1 LEQANIAKSDP
12 AFLTNSGNG
21 CRKTEGQAM
30 RSYPTIGD
38 ILEARERIKPHIRH
52 TPLLRAE
59 KMEGAVCCQLYLK
72 PEMLQ
77 ITGAFKIR
85 GALNKML
92 SLPRDA
98 IANGVIASS
107 SGNHA
112 QGLSYAARMLGVK
125 VVLVLPVTT
134 PKIKIANTQ
143 ALGAEVILFDGD
155 TAARW
160 KRVYEIAAEN
170 NYATVHGFEDPL
182 VMAGQGTIGCEILE
196 DLEDVDAVIVPLGG
210 GGLISG
216 IATAIKETKPSV
228 RVIGAEPALTP
239 KYYQSRINGER
250 TPLPLKNTIAD
261 GLRISVPGQN
271 PYPIIEKYVDE
282 IVLVEDEYII
292 AGMRALAKDAKLIAE
307 PAASIGIGAL
317 LAGSIK
323 VRSGEKVSVVL
334 SGGNWDPCDLA
345 EIYAGAK

>member
-1 LEQANIAKSDP
+1 MLEH
-12 AFLTNSGNG
+12 
-21 CRKTEGQAM
+21 
-30 RSYPTIGD
+30 PTLED
-38 ILEARERIKPHIRH
+38 IHEARARLKPHIRH

-59 KMEGAVCCQLYLK
+59 KMESALGCHVYLK

-85 GALNKML
+85 GALNKSL
-92 SLPRDA
+92 SLPRNE
-98 IANGVIASS
+98 IAKGIIATS

-112 QGLSYAARMLGVK
+112 QGLAYAARMLGVK
-125 VVLVLPVTT
+125 AILVVPVTT
-134 PKIKIANTQ
+134 PKIKIENTK
-143 ALGAEVILFDGD
+143 ALGAEVVLFDGD

-160 KRVYEIAAEN
+160 KKVYEIAEEN
-170 NYATVHGFEDPL
+170 HYAVVHAFEDPL

-196 DLEDVDAVIVPLGG
+196 DLDDVDTVIIPMGG

-216 IATAIKETKPSV
+216 IATAIKETRPSV
-228 RVIGAEPALTP
+228 RVVGAEPALTP
-239 KYYQSRINGER
+239 KYSHSRINQER
-250 TPLPLKNTIAD
+250 TSLPLKNTIAD

-282 IVLVEDEYII
+282 IVLVDDEHII

-317 LAGSIK
+317 LAGGVK
-323 VRSGEKVSVVL
+323 VRPDEKVCVVL
-334 SGGNWDPCDLA
+334 TGGNWDLCDLA
-345 EIYAGAK
+345 EIYRRAE

>member
-1 LEQANIAKSDP
+1 MS
-12 AFLTNSGNG
+12 
-21 CRKTEGQAM
+21 M
-30 RSYPTIGD
+30 RNYPTIQD
-38 ILEARERIKPHIRH
+38 IHEAQARLKPHIRH

-59 KMEGAVCCQLYLK
+59 KIEKTVGCQVYLK

-85 GALNKML
+85 GALNKSL
-92 SLPRDA
+92 SLSPEA
-98 IANGVIASS
+98 IANGIIATS

-112 QGLSYAARMLGVK
+112 QGLAYAARMLGVK
-125 VVLVLPVTT
+125 ALLVLPVTT

-155 TAARW
+155 TVARW

-170 NYATVHGFEDPL
+170 HYAVIHAFEDPL

-196 DLEDVDAVIVPLGG
+196 DLADVDTVIIPMGG

-239 KYYQSRINGER
+239 KYFHSRINKER
-250 TPLPLKNTIAD
+250 TSLPLKDTIAD

-282 IVLVEDEYII
+282 IVLVEDEHII
-292 AGMRALAKDAKLIAE
+292 AGMRALAKDSKLIAE
-307 PAASIGIGAL
+307 PAASIGIGLL
-317 LAGSIK
+317 LAGSLK
-323 VRSGEKVSVVL
+323 VRPDEKVCVVL
-334 SGGNWDPCDLA
+334 TGGNWDLDDLA
-345 EIYAGAK
+345 DIYKCAD

>member
-1 LEQANIAKSDP
+1 MLNH
-12 AFLTNSGNG
+12 
-21 CRKTEGQAM
+21 
-30 RSYPTIGD
+30 PTIQD
-38 ILEARERIKPHIRH
+38 IQEARQRLAPHIRH

-59 KMEGAVCCQLYLK
+59 KIEQAVGCELYLK
-72 PEMLQ
+72 PETLQ

-85 GALNKML
+85 GALNKTL
-92 SLPRDA
+92 SLPREA
-98 IANGVIASS
+98 MANGVIASS

-125 VVLVLPVTT
+125 VILVLPTTT
-134 PKIKIANTQ
+134 PKIKIANTE
-143 ALGAEVILFDGD
+143 ALGAEVVLFDGD

-160 KRVYEIAAEN
+160 KKVYEIAQEN
-170 NYATVHGFEDPL
+170 NYATIHGFEDPI
-182 VMAGQGTIGCEILE
+182 VMAGQGTIGCEILD
-196 DLEDVDAVIVPLGG
+196 DLEDVDTVIVPLGG

-239 KYYQSRINGER
+239 KYYHSRINGQR
-250 TPLPLKNTIAD
+250 TSLPLKNTIAD

-282 IVLVEDEYII
+282 IILVEDEHII

-317 LAGSIK
+317 LARSIK
-323 VRSGEKVSVVL
+323 IRSDEKVCAVL
-334 SGGNWDPCDLA
+334 TGGNWDLPDLA
-345 EIYAGAK
+345 DIYKTGSE

>member
-1 LEQANIAKSDP
+1 MLNH
-12 AFLTNSGNG
+12 
-21 CRKTEGQAM
+21 
-30 RSYPTIGD
+30 PTIQD
-38 ILEARERIKPHIRH
+38 IQEARQRLAPHIRH

-59 KMEGAVCCQLYLK
+59 KIEQAVGCELYLK
-72 PEMLQ
+72 PETLQ
-77 ITGAFKIR
+77 VTGAFKIR
-85 GALNKML
+85 GALNKTL
-92 SLPRDA
+92 SLPREA
-98 IANGVIASS
+98 MANGVIASS

-125 VVLVLPVTT
+125 VILVLPTTT
-134 PKIKIANTQ
+134 PKIKIANTE
-143 ALGAEVILFDGD
+143 ALGAEVVLFDGD

-160 KRVYEIAAEN
+160 KKVYEIAEEN
-170 NYATVHGFEDPL
+170 NYATIHGFEDPI
-182 VMAGQGTIGCEILE
+182 VMAGQGTIGCEILD
-196 DLEDVDAVIVPLGG
+196 DLEDVDTVIVPLGG

-239 KYYQSRINGER
+239 KYYHSRINRQR
-250 TPLPLKNTIAD
+250 TSLPLKNTIAD

-282 IVLVEDEYII
+282 IILVEDEHII

-323 VRSGEKVSVVL
+323 IRSDEKVCAVL
-334 SGGNWDPCDLA
+334 TGGNWDLPDLA
-345 EIYAGAK
+345 DIYKLGSE

>member
-1 LEQANIAKSDP
+1 MTTMLEH
-12 AFLTNSGNG
+12 
-21 CRKTEGQAM
+21 
-30 RSYPTIGD
+30 PTLQD
-38 ILEARERIKPHIRH
+38 IHEARARLKPHIRR

-59 KMEGAVCCQLYLK
+59 KLENALGCHVYLK

-85 GALNKML
+85 GALNKSL
-92 SLPRDA
+92 SLPRDE
-98 IANGVIASS
+98 IANGIIATS

-112 QGLSYAARMLGVK
+112 QGLAYAARMLGVK
-125 VVLVLPVTT
+125 AILVVPVTT
-134 PKIKIANTQ
+134 PKIKIENTK
-143 ALGAEVILFDGD
+143 ALGAEVVLFDGD

-160 KRVYEIAAEN
+160 KKVYEIAEEN
-170 NYATVHGFEDPL
+170 HYSVVHAFEDPL

-196 DLEDVDAVIVPLGG
+196 DLDDVDTVIIPMGG

-216 IATAIKETKPSV
+216 IATAIKETRPSV

-239 KYYQSRINGER
+239 KYFHSRINQER
-250 TPLPLKNTIAD
+250 ISLPLKNTIAD

-282 IVLVEDEYII
+282 IVLVDDEHII
-292 AGMRALAKDAKLIAE
+292 AGMRTLAKDAKLIAE

-317 LAGSIK
+317 LAGGVK
-323 VRSGEKVSVVL
+323 VRPDEKVCVVL
-334 SGGNWDPCDLA
+334 TGGNWDLCDLA
-345 EIYAGAK
+345 EIYQRAE

>member
-1 LEQANIAKSDP
+1 
-12 AFLTNSGNG
+12 
-21 CRKTEGQAM
+21 M
-30 RSYPTIGD
+30 RNYPTIQD
-38 ILEARERIKPHIRH
+38 IREAQERLKPHIRH

-59 KMEGAVCCQLYLK
+59 KIEKAAGCQLYLK
-72 PEMLQ
+72 PETLQ

-85 GALNKML
+85 GALNKAL
-92 SLPRDA
+92 SLSREE
-98 IANGVIASS
+98 IANGMIATS

-112 QGLSYAARMLGVK
+112 QGLAYAARMLDVK
-125 VVLVLPVTT
+125 AILVLPVTT
-134 PKIKIANTQ
+134 PKIKIENTK

-160 KRVYEIAAEN
+160 KRVYEIAEEN
-170 NYATVHGFEDPL
+170 NYAAVHAFEDPM
-182 VMAGQGTIGCEILE
+182 VMAGQGTIGCEILQ
-196 DLEDVDAVIVPLGG
+196 DLDDVDTIIVPVGG

-239 KYYQSRINGER
+239 KYFYSRIYKER
-250 TPLPLKNTIAD
+250 TSLPLKNTIAD

-282 IVLVEDEYII
+282 IVLVEDEHII
-292 AGMRALAKDAKLIAE
+292 AGMRSLAKDAKLIAE
-307 PAASIGIGAL
+307 PAAAIGIGAL

-323 VRSGEKVSVVL
+323 VKPDEKVCAVL
-334 SGGNWDPCDLA
+334 SGGNWDLCDLA
-345 EIYAGAK
+345 KIYKVAG

>member
-1 LEQANIAKSDP
+1 MQ
-12 AFLTNSGNG
+12 
-21 CRKTEGQAM
+21 
-30 RSYPTIGD
+30 D
-38 ILEARERIKPHIRH
+38 IREAQERLQPHIRH

-59 KMEGAVCCQLYLK
+59 KIEKAAGCRLYLK
-72 PEMLQ
+72 PETLQ

-85 GALNKML
+85 GALNKAL
-92 SLPRDA
+92 SLSKEE
-98 IANGVIASS
+98 IANGIIATS

-112 QGLSYAARMLGVK
+112 QGLAYAARMLGVK
-125 VVLVLPVTT
+125 AILVLPVTT
-134 PKIKIANTQ
+134 PKIKIENTK

-160 KRVYEIAAEN
+160 KRVYEIAEEN
-170 NYATVHGFEDPL
+170 EYAAVHAFEDPI
-182 VMAGQGTIGCEILE
+182 VMAGQGTIGCEILH
-196 DLEDVDAVIVPLGG
+196 DLDDVDTIIVPVGG

-239 KYYQSRINGER
+239 KYFHSRINKER
-250 TPLPLKNTIAD
+250 TSLPLKNTIAD

-282 IVLVEDEYII
+282 IVLVEDEHII

-307 PAASIGIGAL
+307 PAASIGVGAL
-317 LAGSIK
+317 LAGIIDVK
-323 VRSGEKVSVVL
+323 PNEKVCAVL
-334 SGGNWDPCDLA
+334 SGGNWDLRDLA
-345 EIYAGAK
+345 AIYNVAG

>member
-1 LEQANIAKSDP
+1 
-12 AFLTNSGNG
+12 
-21 CRKTEGQAM
+21 M
-30 RSYPTIGD
+30 RNYPTLQD
-38 ILEARERIKPHIRH
+38 IRAAQERLKPHIRH

-59 KMEGAVCCQLYLK
+59 KIEKAVGCQLYLK
-72 PEMLQ
+72 PETLQ

-85 GALNKML
+85 GALNKSL
-92 SLPRDA
+92 SLSKEE
-98 IANGVIASS
+98 IANGIIATS

-112 QGLSYAARMLGVK
+112 QGLAYAARLLGVK
-125 VVLVLPVTT
+125 AFLVLPVTT
-134 PKIKIANTQ
+134 PKIKIANTK

-160 KRVYEIAAEN
+160 KRVYEIAEEN
-170 NYATVHGFEDPL
+170 KYAIVHAFEDPL

-196 DLEDVDAVIVPLGG
+196 DLEDVDTVIIPMGG

-216 IATAIKETKPSV
+216 IATALKETKPSV

-239 KYYQSRINGER
+239 KYFHSRINKER
-250 TPLPLKNTIAD
+250 TSFPLKNTIAD

-282 IVLVEDEYII
+282 IVLVEDEHII
-292 AGMRALAKDAKLIAE
+292 AGMRVLAKDAKLIAE

-317 LAGSIK
+317 LAGAIK
-323 VRSGEKVSVVL
+323 VRPDEKVCAVL
-334 SGGNWDPCDLA
+334 TGGNWDLCDLA
-345 EIYAGAK
+345 EIYKVPE

>member
-1 LEQANIAKSDP
+1 MS
-12 AFLTNSGNG
+12 NS
-21 CRKTEGQAM
+21 
-30 RSYPTIGD
+30 PTIQD
-38 ILEARERIKPHIRH
+38 IRDAQERLKPHIRH

-59 KMEGAVCCQLYLK
+59 KIEKAAGCQLYLK
-72 PEMLQ
+72 PETLQ

-85 GALNKML
+85 GALNKAL
-92 SLPRDA
+92 SLSREE
-98 IANGVIASS
+98 IANGIIATS

-112 QGLSYAARMLGVK
+112 QGLAYAAKMLGVK
-125 VVLVLPVTT
+125 AILVLPVTT
-134 PKIKIANTQ
+134 PKIKIENTE

-170 NYATVHGFEDPL
+170 KYAAVHAFEDPM
-182 VMAGQGTIGCEILE
+182 VMAGQGTIGCEILQ
-196 DLEDVDAVIVPLGG
+196 DLGDVDTVIVPVGG

-239 KYYQSRINGER
+239 KYFHSRINKER
-250 TPLPLKNTIAD
+250 TSLPLKNTIAD

-282 IVLVEDEYII
+282 IVLVEDEHII
-292 AGMRALAKDAKLIAE
+292 AGMRTLAKDAKLIAE
-307 PAASIGIGAL
+307 PAAAIGIGAL
-317 LAGSIK
+317 LAGAIK
-323 VRSGEKVSVVL
+323 VKPDEKVCAVL
-334 SGGNWDPCDLA
+334 TGGNWDLCDLA
-345 EIYAGAK
+345 EIYKVAG